1 MDGENIKKRGR
12 PRKDENSCNTET
24 RTSESNGIGGT
35 ERGSTEGI
43 EPSKVLEVDLVKL
56 DLPDGAKKQRGR
68 PKGSNASKKEK
79 ETKLNSNDIAPLVS
93 TVFSLV
99 SLKAGEHWSL
109 SDAEAESITKPLCNI
124 LDKLNLTEKVSNLSD
139 GAGLVLALIVI
150 VAPRVMISASLKKET
165 KEKIIEK
172 NGGGELGKVRD
183 FKANGN
189 RNTGD
194 SDKRTTESLQNNG
207 NSIKTAV
214 NTTIGYY

>member
-12 PRKDENSCNTET
+12 PRKNENSNDTET
-24 RTSESNGIGGT
+24 RTSETGTGSFEDGNT
-35 ERGSTEGI
+35 ERD

-56 DLPDGAKKQRGR
+56 DLPDGVKKGRGR
-68 PKGSNASKKEK
+68 PKGTTAKKEK
-79 ETKLNSNDIAPLVS
+79 ETKLKTSDISPLIS

-109 SDAEAESITKPLCNI
+109 SDVEAESISKPLCNI

-165 KEKIIEK
+165 KEKVIEK

-183 FKANGN
+183 FKTNGN
-189 RNTGD
+189 RDIGD
-194 SDKRTTESLQNNG
+194 SNKRTTEPLQNNG
-207 NSIKTAV
+207 NSIKTFINA
-214 NTTIGYY
+214 TAGQY